1 MISLLSPP
9 ISLQNRQKWRFEPT
23 LKKCSCDK
31 ALRAKKPYLMRVF
44 AQTRRPETDTKR
56 PEVDTLTKRLEIS
69 CTSRYRGFESHPLRH
84 QKGTKK
90 MYPRKRSCKKQPM
103 KNGGFQKWDPPLTF
117 AAHLTCEILF
127 CEKMGIRTTPPGNCG
142 FPGAIFRAFLRRFLY
157 CQLPQVVL
165 VKVKTAGY

>member
-1 MISLLSPP
+1 MNASTDSHKSRHKSTPALEKSFVTKQTKNVTMDAGCDHGRLVTFP
-9 ISLQNRQKWRFEPT
+9 WRLVTFPGQR
-23 LKKCSCDK
+23 CD
-31 ALRAKKPYLMRVF
+31 
-44 AQTRRPETDTKR
+44 RR
-56 PEVDTLTKRLEIS
+56 
-69 CTSRYRGFESHPLRH
+69 SHGINLIVSGH

-142 FPGAIFRAFLRRFLY
+142 FPGDIFRAFLRRFLH